1 MNDVTSVAL
10 QAPFVTS
17 FLNHFSGKIFVVD
30 KKKCLTLNTY
40 RTFFAPSVEISGAK
54 YCKNK

>member
-17 FLNHFSGKIFVVD
+17 FLNHISVIMNVVD
-30 KKKCLTLNTY
+30 WKKYLTLVGD
-40 RTFFAPSVEISGAK
+40 S
-54 YCKNK
+54 